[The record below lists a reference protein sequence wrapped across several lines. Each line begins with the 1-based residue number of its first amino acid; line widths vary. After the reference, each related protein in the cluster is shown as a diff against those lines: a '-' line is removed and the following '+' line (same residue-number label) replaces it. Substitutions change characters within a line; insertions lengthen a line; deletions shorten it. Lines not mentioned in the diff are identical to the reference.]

1 MKKSLFL
8 LIVCILF
15 LTGCQSQD
23 PTNGGEKGQ
32 EVTQAEL
39 ANADGKDGNQCF
51 VAVSGRVY
59 EIKGSSLW
67 VNGEHTESEG
77 EASCG
82 RDLTS
87 VIRRSPHG
95 VSIFTTSP
103 KVSQIGTLVD

>member
-1 MKKSLFL
+1 MKKSLLL
-8 LIVCILF
+8 LIICVFF
-15 LTGCQSQD
+15 LTACQSQD
-23 PTNGGEKGQ
+23 TNNGNGSGEDITR
-32 EVTQAEL
+32 VEL